1 MVNMVL
7 KRADGSQYDIEGKLY
22 DSVDIDMVID
32 GYNAPITG
40 KNENH
45 FYMHMYAYTYIHSYT
60 HTHTHTYIYIY
71 IYICIC
77 IYSNSYITLYI

>member
-1 MVNMVL
+1 MLSEQLSKFEELLVPDDFRRQIPDEYKKLPNLQGRAMVNMVM

-40 KNENH
+40 WFCN
-45 FYMHMYAYTYIHSYT
+45 
-60 HTHTHTYIYIY
+60 
-71 IYICIC
+71 
-77 IYSNSYITLYI
+77 

>member
-40 KNENH
+40 KNENY
-45 FYMHMYAYTYIHSYT
+45 F
-60 HTHTHTYIYIY
+60 
-71 IYICIC
+71 
-77 IYSNSYITLYI
+77 

>member
-40 KNENH
+40 KNENFPH
-45 FYMHMYAYTYIHSYT
+45 KKYIFLVFF
-60 HTHTHTYIYIY
+60 IP
-71 IYICIC
+71 
-77 IYSNSYITLYI
+77 